1 MVSSRFRHGFVV
13 RSTRALYMRFEIKP
27 ICSVKSEWER
37 LKMGSLAARHR
48 GRQRAHKVFTSYMRS
63 FDIALERRE
72 CKLGLLPS
80 LADCAAPTS
89 RERNAT
95 ACPFAE
101 GRGRGGRHFKVI
113 AYACLQNKQPRWQL
127 HGARSLLSNTCISR
141 CRAPPLS
148 PLSKVELDI
157 GIA

>member
-1 MVSSRFRHGFVV
+1 MPCICVSKSNRSV
-13 RSTRALYMRFEIKP
+13 RSKAN
-27 ICSVKSEWER
+27 
-37 LKMGSLAARHR
+37 GSASKWGVWQQDIVGGNARTKFSHHTC
-48 GRQRAHKVFTSYMRS
+48 GS

-113 AYACLQNKQPRWQL
+113 AYACLQNTQPRWQL